1 MIKKIMTASDDN
13 AQPKE
18 NLFEIMDG
26 IIDQL
31 NRTKKMFI
39 IMILSIMIIP
49 PISFVV
55 SFALLGP
62 PFPVDRM
69 VSHERFGHGF
79 GFGFATVR
87 AIPFLI
93 SVIWL
98 GIGVRQWF
106 VLSSWTK
113 KYRLYREMQSKIDEK
128 LDFDQNKK

>member
-1 MIKKIMTASDDN
+1 
-13 AQPKE
+13 
-18 NLFEIMDG
+18 
-26 IIDQL
+26 
-31 NRTKKMFI
+31 
-39 IMILSIMIIP
+39 MIIP

-113 KYRLYREMQSKIDEK
+113 SIDCTEKCKARLIKSWISIKIRNNTTHIHLQSI
-128 LDFDQNKK
+128 